1 MSVKFEL
8 DPKKASANLSK
19 HGVSFEEAMTV
30 FSDPL
35 ARIFTDDLHST
46 EEQREIII
54 GHSSRQRLLLVSF
67 TVRETTIRILS
78 AREATAPERKDY
90 EENFEF

>member
-1 MSVKFEL
+1 
-8 DPKKASANLSK
+8 
-19 HGVSFEEAMTV
+19 MTV

-35 ARIFTDDLHST
+35 ARIFRDNSHST

-54 GHSSRQRLLLVSF
+54 GHSSRQRLVLVSF

-78 AREATAPERKDY
+78 AREATAPEREDY
-90 EENFEF
+90 EENSKF

>member
-1 MSVKFEL
+1 MSVKFEW
-8 DPKKASANLSK
+8 DPKKANANFSK
-19 HGVSFEEAMTV
+19 HGVSFEEAMTM

-35 ARIFTDDLHST
+35 ARIFRDELHST

-54 GHSSRQRLLLVSF
+54 GHSSRQQLLLVSF

-78 AREATAPERKDY
+78 ARETTAQERKDY
-90 EENFEF
+90 EENSEF

>member
-1 MSVKFEL
+1 MSVKFEW
-8 DPKKASANLSK
+8 DPKKANVNFSK

-35 ARIFTDDLHST
+35 ARIFNDDLHST

-54 GHSSRQRLLLVSF
+54 GHTSRQRLLLVSF
-67 TVRETTIRILS
+67 IVRETTIRILS
-78 AREATAPERKDY
+78 AREATAPELRDY
-90 EENFEF
+90 EENAEF